1 MAMKLSEIRIC
12 AVLLSVLLVLS
23 GCGTLGQIPSSPDE
37 GISSGTTWPAGAGG
51 DEQSIDTQFPQSA
64 LLTSSAASQ
73 EDQAIQATPSQEL
86 RGIWISYTNL
96 QIKGLDQ
103 NGTKARMD
111 EIMANAKN
119 FGFNAVF
126 LQVRPYADAIYPSDY
141 FPWSDLVTGEQGKD
155 PGFDPL
161 AIAVESARANGLAIH
176 AWINPYRIQVN
187 IEGGTQPPAL
197 ASEGPYNQWV
207 QDGLV
212 VELPS
217 GRYFNPAMDGVKQ
230 LIANGAAEIVQKY
243 GVDGIHFDDY
253 FYPDDF
259 GESDAAQYEAYQQGG
274 GDLSRDDWRRQQVND
289 MVKLVHDTVKAA
301 KSDCLFGIS
310 PAGNIDNNYAA
321 KFVDAAK
328 WGSEEGY
335 VDYLCPQLYYGFQN
349 SSMPFEQMADQ
360 WSKLV
365 TSPNVKLYIGLAAYK
380 TGEEDIYAKE
390 GKEEWQQNSDI
401 LCREIEASRQLAGY
415 GGMILFHYDAVFD
428 PAPGEIRKQEMESV
442 KALFAQQ

>member
-1 MAMKLSEIRIC
+1 MKWNGIRFFII
-12 AVLLSVLLVLS
+12 LVTILFLLS
-23 GCGTLGQIPSSPDE
+23 GCGTWGQMPSSEMQVPS
-37 GISSGTTWPAGAGG
+37 GIAWPTGAGG

-64 LLTSSAASQ
+64 LIPTSAVSQ
-73 EDQAIQATPSQEL
+73 GDQAAQAAAFQEL

-96 QIKGLDQ
+96 KIKGLDQ
-103 NGTKARMD
+103 NGVKARMD
-111 EIMANAKN
+111 EIMTNAKN

-126 LQVRPYADAIYPSDY
+126 LQVRPYADAIYPSSY

-187 IEGGTQPPAL
+187 IEGGTQPAAL
-197 ASEGPYNQWV
+197 AAEGPYTQWV

-230 LIANGAAEIVQKY
+230 LIANGAGEIVQKY

-259 GESDAAQYEAYQQGG
+259 GESDAAQYEAYQQNG

-289 MVKLVHDTVKAA
+289 MVKLVHDTVKSA

-310 PAGNIDNNYAA
+310 PAGNIDNNYVA

-328 WGSEEGY
+328 WGGEEGY

-349 SSMPFEQMADQ
+349 GSMPFEQLADQ

-365 TSPNVKLYIGLAAYK
+365 TAPNVKLYIGLAAYK
-380 TGEEDIYAKE
+380 TGEEDGYAKE
-390 GKEEWQQNSDI
+390 GKAEWQQNNNI
-401 LCREIEASRQLAGY
+401 LSRQIEMSRQLEGY
-415 GGMILFHYDAVFD
+415 GGVVLFHYDAVFD
-428 PAPGEIRKQEMESV
+428 PAAGDIRKQEMESA
-442 KALFAQQ
+442 KALFTQ